1 MLRRNAII
9 YALCACLL
17 GLAGLALTACGPKKK
32 ANDTSA
38 RDAEFAKVQT
48 MHDELE
54 QKRQQLATLTAPA
67 EQGEA
72 VPAGEAT
79 APGGGDAAAL
89 EKEVDQLTQDFNDKL
104 VAFINAYPP
113 VVGEPPPPP
122 VAAAIRMK
130 SDEDMLLARDWS
142 EKGGDYRRA
151 IDIYQAALKV
161 DPDYAAL
168 KDALAKA
175 QEMRFITEDR
185 FAKVKKGMTEAQV
198 REALGQVNL
207 RNVRHFDKDNVTAWY
222 YPRTTRAGRRRSGSA
237 PKKKKGLAVYQTQF
251 NAIKGNEAAA
261 Q

>member
-1 MLRRNAII
+1 MLRRKAII

-38 RDAEFAKVQT
+38 RDAEFAKVQE
-48 MHDELE
+48 MHDELV
-54 QKRQQLATLTAPA
+54 QKRRQLAALTAPA

-72 VPAGEAT
+72 APAGEAT

-89 EKEVDQLTQDFNDKL
+89 QKEVEQLTQDFTDKL

-130 SDEDMLLARDWS
+130 SDEDLLLARDWS

-151 IDIYQAALKV
+151 MDIYEAALKV

-185 FAKVKKGMTEAQV
+185 FGKVKKGMTEAQV

-207 RNVRHFDKDNVTAWY
+207 RNERHFDKDNVTAWY
-222 YPRTTRAGRRRSGSA
+222 YPKDDQGAAAAVWFR
-237 PKKKKGLAVYQTQF
+237 PDKKKGLVVYQTQF